1 MTGLRP
7 LWSVRANAAIV
18 ESRGGATRRLGRQC
32 EEIRQLRIL
41 ALKKE
46 LEDRL
51 ANAAKLATDGDAAE
65 GRPWRNILADLNS
78 LTGTEGEQDGKRFLL
93 RSPPPP
99 AASLAPRP
107 AGVAP
112 PPNVRRLAKDWSR
125 PSEQPNLAPRRSSR
139 ANSPD

>member
-1 MTGLRP
+1 MRRLSKAAAGPRDALAD
-7 LWSVRANAAIV
+7 SVR
-18 ESRGGATRRLGRQC
+18 R
-32 EEIRQLRIL
+32 IRQLRIL

-93 RSPPPP
+93 RSAPPP
-99 AASLAPRP
+99 A
-107 AGVAP
+107 
-112 PPNVRRLAKDWSR
+112 
-125 PSEQPNLAPRRSSR
+125 SSR
-139 ANSPD
+139 APPASLRRPTSGASPKTGPDPPSNRTWRQGALPERILRINQCLGVSRR

>member
-1 MTGLRP
+1 MRRLSKAAAGPRDALAD
-7 LWSVRANAAIV
+7 SVR
-18 ESRGGATRRLGRQC
+18 R
-32 EEIRQLRIL
+32 IRQLRIL

-93 RSPPPP
+93 RSAPPP

-139 ANSPD
+139 ATSPD